1 MQKTKTRVYVCAC
14 QSFIFITLTFF
25 YIASNLTTTMHFS
38 FLLSLLS
45 TIVVMQNPLN
55 QQKRKK
61 NELNITEVK
70 EKKKDQRVRL
80 ISKQMND

>member
-1 MQKTKTRVYVCAC
+1 
-14 QSFIFITLTFF
+14 
-25 YIASNLTTTMHFS
+25 MHFS